1 MYNVCVALMS
11 CERLRV
17 FNTLRSTIL
26 ANGVVTSKK
35 KRQNAV
41 CFALALSAYLDG
53 RKLADETMPFRVS
66 SEASNRIGNWPA
78 TKAVPL
84 ITRYSQFACDEVSF
98 NEDIDVAYLQ
108 VLGDSN

>member
-1 MYNVCVALMS
+1 MNVSEFSILCAAQFLRTALS
-11 CERLRV
+11 RARR
-17 FNTLRSTIL
+17 ND
-26 ANGVVTSKK
+26 K
-35 KRQNAV
+35 NAV

-53 RKLADETMPFRVS
+53 RKLADETMLFRVL
-66 SEASNRIGNWPA
+66 SEASSRIGNWPA